1 MHIADFTKGNLGANA
16 IVGGGIPIAVGAG
29 LAASLQETDQ
39 VAVSFFGDGASN
51 QGIFHESLNLAAV
64 WKLPVVFVCENN
76 GYGISV
82 PLRQS
87 TSVSDISVR
96 AKAYDIPGFT
106 VDGNDVLSID
116 EVVKDAIDRA
126 RTGQGPTLIECRTYR
141 WMGHW
146 IGDPQVYRTKE
157 EVDEWKL
164 KCPIKRFREYL
175 ISNDMFTAGELDAME
190 EEAARCVEE
199 AGKFAMDSSEPDPA
213 TVMDDVFFEN

>member
-1 MHIADFTKGNLGANA
+1 METAGRICLRKQWIWHIG
-16 IVGGGIPIAVGAG
+16 
-29 LAASLQETDQ
+29 S
-39 VAVSFFGDGASN
+39 
-51 QGIFHESLNLAAV
+51 
-64 WKLPVVFVCENN
+64 
-76 GYGISV
+76 
-82 PLRQS
+82 S
-87 TSVSDISVR
+87 TSKYFGQR
-96 AKAYDIPGFT
+96 YQRHAKAYDIPGFT